1 MNFFLLRI
9 SSILC
14 NNGDNNNNNK
24 ISVLF
29 QIIDVSHDLWIRFEL
44 GFLTNFKNERNKKK
58 RNSKLSA
65 INDHRYQSFSLMSA
79 NVFFMSDEIFHYILK
94 REQTKQ
100 TKFVSNDN
108 HYVDDNDEGH

>member
-14 NNGDNNNNNK
+14 NNGDNNNK

-44 GFLTNFKNERNKKK
+44 GFLLILRMNETK
-58 RNSKLSA
+58 R
-65 INDHRYQSFSLMSA
+65 R
-79 NVFFMSDEIFHYILK
+79 EIL
-94 REQTKQ
+94 
-100 TKFVSNDN
+100 N
-108 HYVDDNDEGH
+108 